1 MSDYF
6 PNETAEKSFLFKVIL
21 TLVGLMV
28 FSFMVSRIYSVLTF
42 EAVIDPNIQPDP
54 LWLTISF
61 VVLSITTIIG
71 LFLTYNFKRIG
82 VYTVAA
88 SLFLMVSI
96 NPEFD
101 VMNTLAPLFTLFV
114 FIGYGFMEIVPKWK
128 FFK

>member
-6 PNETAEKSFLFKVIL
+6 PNETPEKSFLFKMIL

-28 FSFMVSRIYSVLTF
+28 FSFMASRIYSVLTF
-42 EAVIDPNIQPDP
+42 EAMIDPNIKPDP
-54 LWLTISF
+54 LWLTISI
-61 VVLSITTIIG
+61 VILSIITIIG
-71 LFLTYNFKRIG
+71 LFFTYKYKKIG
-82 VYTVAA
+82 VYTVATA
-88 SLFLMVSI
+88 LFLMVSI

-114 FIGYGFMEIVPKWK
+114 FIGYGFMEIVPKWR

>member
-6 PNETAEKSFLFKVIL
+6 PNETPEKSFLFKMIL

-42 EAVIDPNIQPDP
+42 EAIIDPNIKPDP
-54 LWLTISF
+54 LWLTISI
-61 VVLSITTIIG
+61 VILSITTIIG
-71 LFLTYNFKRIG
+71 LFLTFRYKKIG
-82 VYTVAA
+82 VYTVAS

-114 FIGYGFMEIVPKWK
+114 FIGYGFMEIVPKWR

>member
-6 PNETAEKSFLFKVIL
+6 PNETPEKSFLFKMIL

-28 FSFMVSRIYSVLTF
+28 FSFMLSRIYSVLTF
-42 EAVIDPNIQPDP
+42 EAMIDPNIKPDP
-54 LWLTISF
+54 LWLTISI
-61 VVLSITTIIG
+61 VILSIMTIVG
-71 LFLTYNFKRIG
+71 LFLTYKYKKIG
-82 VYTVAA
+82 VYTVATA
-88 SLFLMVSI
+88 LFLMVSI

-114 FIGYGFMEIVPKWK
+114 FIGYGFMEIVPKWR

>member
-21 TLVGLMV
+21 TLVGLLV
-28 FSFMVSRIYSVLTF
+28 FSFMMSRIYSVLTF
-42 EAVIDPNIQPDP
+42 EAAIDPNIQPDP
-54 LWLTISF
+54 LWLTISL

-71 LFLTYNFKRIG
+71 LFLTYNFRRIG
-82 VYTVAA
+82 VYTVVV
-88 SLFLMVSI
+88 SLFLMVTI

-101 VMNTLAPLFTLFV
+101 VMNTLAPLFTLFI
-114 FIGYGFMEIVPKWK
+114 FIGYGFMEIVPKWR